1 MALIIVFTGLGLFSV
16 GVIIDFFI
24 STIKA
29 FRKYDG
35 LDMEVQRKTGRIEC
49 YMALVRNFSK
59 EELKKISE
67 LTDEEISYY
76 NSIADYDIV
85 IKKIKEKIRNKK

>member
-16 GVIIDFFI
+16 GVVIEFFV

-35 LDMEVQRKTGRIEC
+35 LEMEVQRKTRRIKC
-49 YMALVRNFSK
+49 YMALVRNFSE
-59 EELKKISE
+59 EELKEIGE

-76 NSIADYDIV
+76 NSIDDHDIV
-85 IKKIKEKIRNKK
+85 IKKIKERIRNKK